1 MGRRGFG
8 SIRKLPS
15 RNFQARYVG
24 PDLRTHAAPHTF
36 VDKPHAERWLVGE
49 QDLISRDIWTPPEA
63 RLAKPKGL
71 TVGEYVTKVI
81 ERRATRAREPLAPT
95 TADLYRRDF
104 RLRIADGL
112 GGVLL
117 AALSPATVADW
128 WDGLDTSTRTQN
140 GRAYELLKSVMAE
153 AVDDELIPRNPC
165 RVRGAGKPRPSH
177 EGEALTVDEVLAYL
191 EAVPERSRLGL
202 MTAAWCGL
210 RSGEVRGLRRRD
222 VDLINGVLRIEQAVS
237 RIRADAHRFEWRI
250 APPKTAAGRRTV
262 AMPEVM
268 IEPMREWLTSVP
280 VTGRDGLLFP
290 AGDHRSPMNGTVL
303 REAHLKGRDAI
314 GRPGLTI
321 HDLRRTA
328 ATLAAQDGATIRE
341 VQRMLGHTTVAVAM
355 VYQVASDVRD
365 MDRAER
371 LNAAITAATDG

>member
-1 MGRRGFG
+1 
-8 SIRKLPS
+8 
-15 RNFQARYVG
+15 
-24 PDLRTHAAPHTF
+24 
-36 VDKPHAERWLVGE
+36 
-49 QDLISRDIWTPPEA
+49 
-63 RLAKPKGL
+63 
-71 TVGEYVTKVI
+71 
-81 ERRATRAREPLAPT
+81 
-95 TADLYRRDF
+95 
-104 RLRIADGL
+104 
-112 GGVLL
+112 
-117 AALSPATVADW
+117 
-128 WDGLDTSTRTQN
+128 
-140 GRAYELLKSVMAE
+140 
-153 AVDDELIPRNPC
+153 
-165 RVRGAGKPRPSH
+165 
-177 EGEALTVDEVLAYL
+177 
-191 EAVPERSRLGL
+191 

-355 VYQVASDVRD
+355 VYQVASDRRD
-365 MDRAER
+365 MDRAGR
-371 LNAAITAATDG
+371 LNAAIKAVTDG